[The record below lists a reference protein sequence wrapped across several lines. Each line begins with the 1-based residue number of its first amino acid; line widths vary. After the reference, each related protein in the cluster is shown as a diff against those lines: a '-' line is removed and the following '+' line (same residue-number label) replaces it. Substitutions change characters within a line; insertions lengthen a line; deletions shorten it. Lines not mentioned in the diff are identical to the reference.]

1 MAVTKNMNSRLVDQ
15 LVETVMQCWANAQY
29 SRHECLEVVGI
40 PTSEKDDVLEDK
52 VLNVFREIGA

>member
-15 LVETVMQCWANAQY
+15 LVETVRQCWASAQY
-29 SRHECLEVVGI
+29 SRRECLEVVGI

>member
-1 MAVTKNMNSRLVDQ
+1 MNSRLVDQ
-15 LVETVMQCWANAQY
+15 LVETVRQCWASAQY
-29 SRHECLEVVGI
+29 SRRECLEVVGI